1 MLFKILLTVFLLV
14 SNRSSAD
21 TGISGVATCHGR
33 PVNVFVE
40 LEKQGV
46 TGPVTL
52 NSMPSEGGNFTIA
65 TWRAFE
71 EDKTYYLEIHHNCTK
86 SPPFAE
92 CVATR
97 IILNNDGIQDLKEI
111 PLEQH
116 NIYKASDQCNY

>member
-1 MLFKILLTVFLLV
+1 MVCINCQNNYSLSIKQYSETLKMLFKILLTVFLLV

-71 EDKTYYLEIHHNCTK
+71 EDKTYYLEM
-86 SPPFAE
+86 
-92 CVATR
+92 
-97 IILNNDGIQDLKEI
+97 
-111 PLEQH
+111 
-116 NIYKASDQCNY
+116 